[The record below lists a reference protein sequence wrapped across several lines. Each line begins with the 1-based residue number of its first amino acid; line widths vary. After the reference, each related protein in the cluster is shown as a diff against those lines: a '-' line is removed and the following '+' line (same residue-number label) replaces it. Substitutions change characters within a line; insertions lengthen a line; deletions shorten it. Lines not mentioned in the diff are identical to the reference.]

1 MLRWFFNQV
10 RGRQAIH
17 RIAAGV
23 CAFIILANPAGAC
36 SIPVYRY
43 ALENWEADAYEIMV
57 LHNGPLAGESR
68 AAADLLA
75 GYVQGDEAQINAQL
89 VFEDAARPPEES
101 AYRSPH
107 EIAVGEAR
115 LVVFAPGIVEQAVPI
130 WDEPLTAER
139 VRQLVDSPLRR
150 EISRRI
156 IDGDSI
162 VWVLLETGN
171 TQNDNE
177 TAALLQQTLDMLQA
191 TLKLPEELQDQES
204 VSLIGGDISTLR
216 IAFSMV
222 RLPSGNAEE
231 TFFSVSLLE
240 GDRIPSAAD
249 EPIALPVFGRGRVLD
264 GLRGKSINQTNLRA
278 VCQSLISA
286 CPCQVKAQN
295 PGRDLLFSA
304 DWTAGFDEQL
314 LVDIFDLPPL
324 VGSGTL
330 AEATG
335 PPAPITAPPPPAAP
349 ATAESPPRGS
359 DDSGGLMRN
368 MIVVLSLVALAIVL
382 LVAWILMRPM
392 KGQP

>member
-1 MLRWFFNQV
+1 M
-10 RGRQAIH
+10 A
-17 RIAAGV
+17 V
-23 CAFIILANPAGAC
+23 CAAVVLAAPAGAC
-36 SIPVYRY
+36 SVPVYRY
-43 ALENWEADAYEIMV
+43 ALESWEADAYEIMV
-57 LHNGPLAGESR
+57 LHNGPLADESR

-75 GYVQGDEAQINAQL
+75 EYVQSDEAQINAQL
-89 VFEDAARPPEES
+89 VFDDAARQPEEN

-115 LVVFAPGIVEQAVPI
+115 LVVFAPGIVEQPDPI
-130 WDEPLTAER
+130 WDEPLTTDR

-162 VWVLLETGN
+162 VWILLETGN
-171 TQNDNE
+171 PQTDDA
-177 TAALLQQTLDMLQA
+177 TAALLQQTLRMLQA
-191 TLKLPEELQDQES
+191 TLKLPDEFQQQEN
-204 VSLIGGDISTLR
+204 VSLIGGGNSTLR

-222 RLPSGNAEE
+222 RLPAGSTEE
-231 TFFSVSLLE
+231 TFFSASLLGGE
-240 GDRIPSAAD
+240 RIPAAAD
-249 EPIALPVFGRGRVLD
+249 EPIALPVFGRGRVLNGIR
-264 GLRGKSINQTNLRA
+264 GLSINETNLRA
-278 VCQSLISA
+278 VCQSLIGA
-286 CPCQVKAQN
+286 CPCEVKAQN

-314 LVDIFDLPPL
+314 LVDILDLPPL

-335 PPAPITAPPPPAAP
+335 PPSPITAPPSAAP
-349 ATAESPPRGS
+349 ATTETPPRGS

-368 MIVVLSLVALAIVL
+368 MIVVLALATLAIVL